1 MSVIIV
7 GGSLKARGSSRI
19 LLVDDGFFVAQAIS
33 LSKACVYV
41 PARHDQD
48 GAPQVG
54 SNG

>member
-33 LSKACVYV
+33 LSKACLHACLIV
-41 PARHDQD
+41 P
-48 GAPQVG
+48 
-54 SNG
+54 